1 MRHRRIR
8 AGGRGRGSGGPAL
21 RAYLVEMRSL
31 PKALM
36 LALAAVLA
44 FGTLDAASARAKK
57 RHVKHPETP
66 IVTRDYDGTPII
78 MEGFRMPRAK
88 REEKGGPEALPQQG
102 ERPKERAA
110 PPVRIPRGSST
121 YIPPPVPSPYAGSPP
136 PLTQPPGV
144 YRPPPINSFGD
155 RVIDAIH
162 AYPLEKGLGNN
173 PADQQMFIRQRA
185 NQ

>member
-66 IVTRDYDGTPII
+66 IVTRDYDG
-78 MEGFRMPRAK
+78 
-88 REEKGGPEALPQQG
+88 
-102 ERPKERAA
+102 
-110 PPVRIPRGSST
+110 
-121 YIPPPVPSPYAGSPP
+121 YAGSPP